1 MEQEIKARIDL
12 LEMLINRECSCDK
25 SKCAEHFLYMESL
38 LYEYKCKYEE
48 VRAGNGNQNAV

>member
-1 MEQEIKARIDL
+1 MEQEIIKARIDL

-48 VRAGNGNQNAV
+48 VRVGNSD